1 MADQIQRNSIA
12 FPLET
17 RYNNASSAPT
27 PGSDP
32 KDSRRMVPPI
42 NTVPSDYP
50 LGPAP
55 NKIEKLYDANNQK
68 ILTRLSAKTDYAN
81 SLLRFGPRQ
90 PFLWY
95 NPNEGNSGLNA
106 VKKYDSRFFPLGSAL
121 QDVIRVSKFT
131 VSGNG
136 IAFLFKQVILQNLQP
151 FNETTLYNPAMPI
164 LSAVRPTTLGLLP
177 RTTRYIDLSG
187 GLLGALASVVGFS
200 VNNGKSS
207 PKGTVGAG
215 INDTADN
222 SPLSKQA
229 VGGGKGLI
237 RGKTASSGYTSLA
250 SRWGGNANKNS
261 FLKSMAASVFP
272 SLISSKQPDK
282 TGYRGDEGAYGMMIS
297 DLKGKFA
304 KNHVITGAEIQ
315 LTQLWIAGSS
325 DGGPKNIRKNGNEA
339 PQNRKIKFIDGS
351 EQKISGTDVSGP
363 SINGGS
369 TGFALQKD
377 VDNVEKYGKSVGIE
391 AYRKDSA
398 SNFKH
403 SIMLMN
409 YKKFLDKTSTFQT
422 KMDVAPVDLTNADDP
437 IILRPQ
443 EAFYKKYGFD
453 SVPTVFEVKP
463 FTSIPTR
470 QGSGDEKRAAYNV
483 DGTYSKNRKDEGGNG
498 VLSEFKKNLQDGKF
512 LNVPSSVNDIGEPIN
527 ATLQQ
532 KQDDRIVKDITD
544 NKKKIY
550 TNLGLTDTP
559 DTAKLKTI
567 DQIPERGSDPTRPA
581 YTVDGTYS
589 KNRQNFILN
598 DNANGVLAEILTKV
612 EDGKSKNLATETTD
626 LAGSPDERISATLQ
640 NKKEDPINS
649 RRVESLNKLV
659 EKIKNT
665 GYSVVF
671 ADADTRVFTS
681 PDTTLFGLNKLKKV
695 NVDNKKLTDNYK
707 DNTQLLDG
715 LTHDRRSSKKMA
727 GSNKGDGLN
736 RLTILNKDRSIEDET
751 DISGWNTYEP
761 YNDDLIAFY
770 FYDIVNEKHIP
781 FRASV
786 IGINDSFQAEW
797 PSYKYIGRA
806 DKLYTYDGIT
816 RQLSFSFKVIANSV
830 KELLPMWKRINYLC
844 GLTMPANYTSVPS
857 DSDDSTSQFAV
868 PPLVLLTLGD
878 MYKEQPILINRVGLS
893 IPESAAWETV
903 HENAEQD
910 WSYLNNIITWTGSK
924 GKVAQFPREVDI
936 SVDLTP
942 LFKERPV
949 TGMANFGHAPR
960 DITNSE
966 LIAGTNNKFSQG
978 LIVSSRNVE
987 REQ

>member
-1 MADQIQRNSIA
+1 
-12 FPLET
+12 
-17 RYNNASSAPT
+17 
-27 PGSDP
+27 
-32 KDSRRMVPPI
+32 
-42 NTVPSDYP
+42 
-50 LGPAP
+50 
-55 NKIEKLYDANNQK
+55 
-68 ILTRLSAKTDYAN
+68 
-81 SLLRFGPRQ
+81 
-90 PFLWY
+90 
-95 NPNEGNSGLNA
+95 
-106 VKKYDSRFFPLGSAL
+106 
-121 QDVIRVSKFT
+121 
-131 VSGNG
+131 
-136 IAFLFKQVILQNLQP
+136 
-151 FNETTLYNPAMPI
+151 
-164 LSAVRPTTLGLLP
+164 
-177 RTTRYIDLSG
+177 
-187 GLLGALASVVGFS
+187 
-200 VNNGKSS
+200 
-207 PKGTVGAG
+207 
-215 INDTADN
+215 
-222 SPLSKQA
+222 

-453 SVPTVFEVKP
+453 
-463 FTSIPTR
+463 
-470 QGSGDEKRAAYNV
+470 
-483 DGTYSKNRKDEGGNG
+483 
-498 VLSEFKKNLQDGKF
+498 KF

-598 DNANGVLAEILTKV
+598 DNANGVLAEMVIRLF
-612 EDGKSKNLATETTD
+612 L
-626 LAGSPDERISATLQ
+626 LML
-640 NKKEDPINS
+640 
-649 RRVESLNKLV
+649 
-659 EKIKNT
+659 
-665 GYSVVF
+665 
-671 ADADTRVFTS
+671 TRVYLQVLIRLCLVS
-681 PDTTLFGLNKLKKV
+681 INLKKLM
-695 NVDNKKLTDNYK
+695 LTTKN
-707 DNTQLLDG
+707 
-715 LTHDRRSSKKMA
+715 
-727 GSNKGDGLN
+727 
-736 RLTILNKDRSIEDET
+736 
-751 DISGWNTYEP
+751 
-761 YNDDLIAFY
+761 
-770 FYDIVNEKHIP
+770 
-781 FRASV
+781 
-786 IGINDSFQAEW
+786 
-797 PSYKYIGRA
+797 
-806 DKLYTYDGIT
+806 
-816 RQLSFSFKVIANSV
+816 
-830 KELLPMWKRINYLC
+830 
-844 GLTMPANYTSVPS
+844 
-857 DSDDSTSQFAV
+857 
-868 PPLVLLTLGD
+868 
-878 MYKEQPILINRVGLS
+878 
-893 IPESAAWETV
+893 
-903 HENAEQD
+903 
-910 WSYLNNIITWTGSK
+910 
-924 GKVAQFPREVDI
+924 
-936 SVDLTP
+936 
-942 LFKERPV
+942 
-949 TGMANFGHAPR
+949 
-960 DITNSE
+960 
-966 LIAGTNNKFSQG
+966 
-978 LIVSSRNVE
+978 
-987 REQ
+987 

>member
-17 RYNNASSAPT
+17 RYNNASGAPT
-27 PGSDP
+27 PGSEP
-32 KDSRRMVPPI
+32 KDSRRMVPPV
-42 NTVPSDYP
+42 NKVPSDYP

-55 NKIEKLYDANNQK
+55 DKIEKLYEANNQK
-68 ILTRLSAKTDYAN
+68 ILTRFSAKTDYTN
-81 SLLRFGPRQ
+81 GLLRFGPRQ

-121 QDVIRVSKFT
+121 QDVIRVSKFS
-131 VSGNG
+131 VSGSG
-136 IAFLFKQVILQNLQP
+136 ITFLFKQLILQNLQP

-164 LSAVRPTTLGLLP
+164 LAAVRPTTLGLLP
-177 RTTRYIDLSG
+177 RPTRYIDLSG

-207 PKGTVGAG
+207 PKGTVGSG

-229 VGGGKGLI
+229 IGGGKGLL

-250 SRWGGNANKNS
+250 SRWGANSNRNS

-272 SLISSKQPDK
+272 SLISSKQPKD
-282 TGYRGDEGAYGMMIS
+282 TGYRGDEGAYGMMIK
-297 DLKGKFA
+297 DVKGKFS
-304 KNHVITGAEIQ
+304 KNHAVTGAEIQ

-325 DGGPKNIRKNGNEA
+325 DGGPKNIRKNNEV

-369 TGFALQKD
+369 TGFALNKD
-377 VDNVEKYGKSVGIE
+377 VDNVEKYGMSVGTDV
-391 AYRKDSA
+391 YRKDMA
-398 SNFKH
+398 SNFKY

-409 YKKFLDKTSTFQT
+409 YKKFLDKTSTFKT

-437 IILRPQ
+437 VVIRPQ
-443 EAFYKKYGFD
+443 ELFFKKYGFE
-453 SVPTVFEVKP
+453 SVPKVFSVKT
-463 FTSIPTR
+463 FDSIPTR
-470 QGSGDEKRAAYNV
+470 QGSGDEKRA
-483 DGTYSKNRKDEGGNG
+483 S
-498 VLSEFKKNLQDGKF
+498 
-512 LNVPSSVNDIGEPIN
+512 
-527 ATLQQ
+527 
-532 KQDDRIVKDITD
+532 
-544 NKKKIY
+544 
-550 TNLGLTDTP
+550 
-559 DTAKLKTI
+559 
-567 DQIPERGSDPTRPA
+567 

-589 KNRQNFILN
+589 KTRK
-598 DNANGVLAEILTKV
+598 DAADNGVL
-612 EDGKSKNLATETTD
+612 SNFHKNLEAEKFLNIPSAAND
-626 LAGSPDERISATLQ
+626 IGDPINATLQ
-640 NKKEDPINS
+640 VKTDDPINAK
-649 RRVESLNKLV
+649 RVDGLKKLV
-659 EKIKNT
+659 EKIKT
-665 GYSVVF
+665 SGYSVAF
-671 ADADTRVFTS
+671 TDADTRVFTS
-681 PDTTLFGLNKLKKV
+681 PNTTLFGIASLKQTNINQKKV
-695 NVDNKKLTDNYK
+695 TDNYK

-715 LTHDRRSSKKMA
+715 LEFSRKNSKKMSGA
-727 GSNKGDGLN
+727 HKGDDLN
-736 RLTILNKDRSIEDET
+736 KLTILDKNRSITDET
-751 DISGWNTYEP
+751 DVPGWSVYEP

-770 FYDIVNEKHIP
+770 FYDIVNEKYIP

-786 IGINDSFQAEW
+786 TGINDSFQAEW
-797 PSYKYIGRA
+797 ANYKYIGRA

-844 GLTMPANYTSVPS
+844 GLTMPANYTSAPS
-857 DSDDSTSQFAV
+857 QGDGSTNEFMI

-878 MYKEQPILINRVGLS
+878 MYKEQPILINRVGLT

-903 HENAEQD
+903 HETAEQD

-924 GKVAQFPREVDI
+924 GKVAQFPREVEL

-942 LFKERPV
+942 LFKERPI

-960 DITNSE
+960 DNNNISVIDGANNPFSTNLLVPIKSFE
-966 LIAGTNNKFSQG
+966 
-978 LIVSSRNVE
+978 
-987 REQ
+987 

>member
-17 RYNNASSAPT
+17 RYNNASSSPT

-32 KDSRRMVPPI
+32 NNPRNMVPPI
-42 NTVPSDYP
+42 NTVPLDYP
-50 LGPAP
+50 TTSVPG
-55 NKIEKLYDANNQK
+55 KIEKLYTANNQK
-68 ILTRLSAKTDYAN
+68 ILTRFTAKTDYAN

-90 PFLWY
+90 PFVWY
-95 NPNEGNSGLNA
+95 NPNEGESGTNA
-106 VKKYDSRFFPLGSAL
+106 IKKYDSRAFPIGSTL
-121 QDVIRVSKFT
+121 QDVVRISKYS

-136 IAFLFKQVILQNLQP
+136 VIFLLKQSLLQNLQP
-151 FNETTLYNPAMPI
+151 FNETNLYNPLMPI
-164 LSAVRPTTLGLLP
+164 LAATRPGSLGLLP
-177 RTTRYIDLSG
+177 RPTRHIDLSG
-187 GLLGALASVVGFS
+187 GILGALASVVGFS

-207 PKGTVGAG
+207 PKGTVGDG
-215 INDTADN
+215 INDSADN

-229 VGGGKGLI
+229 EGGGKGLI
-237 RGKTASSGYTSLA
+237 RAKTASSGYTSLA
-250 SRWGGNANKNS
+250 SRWGGNAKKD

-272 SLISSKQPDK
+272 SLINGKQPVK
-282 TGYRGDEGAYGMMIS
+282 TGYRADEGAYGMMIS
-297 DLKGKFA
+297 DLKGKFT
-304 KNHVITGAEIQ
+304 KNHVITGDEIQ

-325 DGGPKNIRKNGNEA
+325 DGGPKNIRKNGNEV

-351 EQKISGTDVSGP
+351 DQKISGTDVSGP

-369 TGFALQKD
+369 TGFTFQKD

-398 SNFKH
+398 NNFKF
-403 SIMLMN
+403 SVMLMN

-443 EAFYKKYGFD
+443 ESFYKKYGFE

-498 VLSEFKKNLQDGKF
+498 VLSEFKKNLEDSKF
-512 LNVPSSVNDIGEPIN
+512 VNVPSAVNDIGEPIN

-532 KQDDRIVKDITD
+532 KQEDRIVTDITD

-550 TNLGLTDTP
+550 TNLGLNDTP

-567 DQIPERGSDPTRPA
+567 DQIPKRGSDPTRPA

-598 DNANGVLAEILTKV
+598 DNENGVLAEILTKV
-612 EDGKSKNLATETTD
+612 EDDKSKNLDTETND
-626 LAGSPDERISATLQ
+626 VGDRINSTLQ
-640 NKKEDPINS
+640 SKKEDPVNKKQIDN
-649 RRVESLNKLV
+649 LNKLV
-659 EKIKNT
+659 ENIKKA
-665 GYSVVF
+665 GYSVAF
-671 ADADTRVFTS
+671 TNADTRVFTS
-681 PDTTLFGLNKLKKV
+681 PNTTLFGIDKLKQSNINDKML
-695 NVDNKKLTDNYK
+695 VDDYK

-715 LTHDRRSSKKMA
+715 MGKHARINSRKMA
-727 GSNKGDGLN
+727 TSNTSDGLN
-736 RLTILNKDRSIEDET
+736 RLTIIEKDKKIKDDT
-751 DISGWNTYEP
+751 GISGWSTYEP

-770 FYDIVNEKHIP
+770 FYDMINEKYIP

-786 IGINDSFQAEW
+786 TGINDSFQADW
-797 PSYKYIGRA
+797 VNYKYIGRA
-806 DKLYTYDGIT
+806 DKLYVYDGIT
-816 RQLSFSFKVIANSV
+816 RQLSFSFKVIANSI
-830 KELLPMWKRINYLC
+830 KELLPMWTRVNYLC
-844 GLTMPANYTSVPS
+844 GLTMPANYTSAPS
-857 DSDDSTSQFAV
+857 QGGGSENQFIIPAF
-868 PPLVLLTLGD
+868 VLLTLGD
-878 MYKEQPILINRVGLS
+878 IYKEQPIIINRVGLT
-893 IPESAAWETV
+893 IPEGASWETV
-903 HENAEQD
+903 SENSEQD

-924 GKVAQFPREVDI
+924 GKVAQFPREVEI

-960 DITNSE
+960 DLKNIGLVGGFNNEFSE
-966 LIAGTNNKFSQG
+966 ALTVNR
-978 LIVSSRNVE
+978 V
-987 REQ
+987 